1 LGSFCDVIIFDTCKI
16 QHRGGKSMKKFA
28 LFVFNGD
35 PMCFIHVL
43 LNALDMKAKGEE
55 AKIIIEGA
63 ATKLVPELTQP
74 GNPLNGLWKK
84 NLEAGLVAG
93 VCKACSGKLG
103 TLEAAREQGLNLL
116 DDMSGHPGMAA
127 YRADG
132 YEIITF

>member
-1 LGSFCDVIIFDTCKI
+1 
-16 QHRGGKSMKKFA
+16 MKKFA
-28 LFVFNGD
+28 LFVFNGE

-43 LNALDMKAKGEE
+43 LNALDMKARGEE

-63 ATKLVPELTQP
+63 STGLIPELVRP

-93 VCKACSGKLG
+93 VCKACSSKQG
-103 TLEAAREQGLNLL
+103 TLEAAKEQGLTLL
-116 DDMSGHPGMAA
+116 DEMSGHPAMAA
-127 YRADG
+127 YRAAG